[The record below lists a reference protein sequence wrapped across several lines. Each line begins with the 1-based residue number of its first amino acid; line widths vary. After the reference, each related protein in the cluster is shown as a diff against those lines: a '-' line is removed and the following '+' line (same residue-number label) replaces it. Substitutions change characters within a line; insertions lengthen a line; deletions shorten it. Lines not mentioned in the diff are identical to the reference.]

1 MKVGRKPLR
10 TRLGPAAP
18 WLANEGYLCVSG
30 AAVAVAVFLDSLL
43 ASRGLRMRIGF
54 EGGWF
59 EGGMLVVLGR
69 GGGLRFGLVGDEV
82 E

>member
-1 MKVGRKPLR
+1 LR
-10 TRLGPAAP
+10 TRLGPAAL

-30 AAVAVAVFLDSLL
+30 AAVTVAVFLDSLL

-54 EGGWF
+54 EGGVF
-59 EGGMLVVLGR
+59 EGGILVVLGR
-69 GGGLRFGLVGDEV
+69 EGGLSFGLVGHEV